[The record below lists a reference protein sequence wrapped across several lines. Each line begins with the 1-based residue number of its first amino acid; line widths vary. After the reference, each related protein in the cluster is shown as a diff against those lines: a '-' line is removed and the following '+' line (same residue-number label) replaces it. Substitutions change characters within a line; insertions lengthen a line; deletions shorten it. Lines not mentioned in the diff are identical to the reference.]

1 MFDIQNYGSFIAAI
15 VVFQLVPGPGTLAIL
30 NATARN
36 GIGAGLGAV
45 LGTLM
50 GDFLYMVAAV
60 AGLAAVMNANPGVF
74 QALQWFG
81 AAYLCWIGVQL
92 LRTRVAGDSVR
103 AEPRKSGSMY
113 FRQAFAVSL
122 TNPKVVLF
130 FVAFFP
136 LFLRPDSAGDDPR
149 GDDGARDLD
158 QPALPDGPRCRRER
172 HRPQTRVGSR
182 RASDGDPP
190 CRRCPHRLRH
200 QAGVEQSVAA
210 RADAAIAR
218 TRDDAPPPRDTRC
231 GQPAGPTPPH
241 SLRRPFVYSKTLFA
255 GWGDMDFN
263 SHMKNTAFLD
273 KSADVRMMYFAEHG
287 FPTAEFAR
295 LKLGPVV
302 MKDDLEYRKEVGLL
316 QEITVTLAIAGL
328 SADGSRFVLRNE
340 ILRPDGTLCAR
351 VTSAG
356 GWLDLAARKLVAP
369 PAPLLAALQSLP
381 RTDDFAA
388 LPSVLR
394 ERA

>member
-92 LRTRVAGDSVR
+92 LRARVAGDSAR

-136 LFLRPDSAGDDPR
+136 LFLRPDSAGSTLVAMMAHVTLISLLYQTALVVV
-149 GDDGARDLD
+149 GNAVARKL
-158 QPALPDGPRCRRER
+158 
-172 HRPQTRVGSR
+172 
-182 RASDGDPP
+182 ASVP
-190 CRRCPHRLRH
+190 
-200 QAGVEQSVAA
+200 AA
-210 RADAAIAR
+210 RAMATRLAGIA
-218 TRDDAPPPRDTRC
+218 
-231 GQPAGPTPPH
+231 
-241 SLRRPFVYSKTLFA
+241 LI
-255 GWGDMDFN
+255 
-263 SHMKNTAFLD
+263 
-273 KSADVRMMYFAEHG
+273 G
-287 FPTAEFAR
+287 FGIR
-295 LKLGPVV
+295 LASSN
-302 MKDDLEYRKEVGLL
+302 R
-316 QEITVTLAIAGL
+316 
-328 SADGSRFVLRNE
+328 
-340 ILRPDGTLCAR
+340 
-351 VTSAG
+351 
-356 GWLDLAARKLVAP
+356 
-369 PAPLLAALQSLP
+369 
-381 RTDDFAA
+381 
-388 LPSVLR
+388 
-394 ERA
+394 